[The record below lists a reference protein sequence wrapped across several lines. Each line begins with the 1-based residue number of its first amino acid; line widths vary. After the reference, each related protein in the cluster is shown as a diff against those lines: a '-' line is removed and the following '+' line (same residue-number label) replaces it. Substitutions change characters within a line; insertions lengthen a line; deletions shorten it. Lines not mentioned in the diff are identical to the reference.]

1 MARELSESRKALVDM
16 LLEQSNKETSIE
28 REERINKQVS
38 ELKNEL
44 NEIVDRAYQSQ
55 ISKVIAEFQ
64 ERLSK
69 NNLSEEERA
78 SIEQERKDFESDPT
92 TKGIVREKSPIENE
106 QDQKRAV
113 QIAELLKDT
122 DKLGD
127 IKNPLDMTGDEFL
140 KYMEGFAKRN
150 KPNALE

>member
-16 LLEQSNKETSIE
+16 LLEQSNKEDLIY
-28 REERINKQVS
+28 REERINKRVS
-38 ELKNEL
+38 ELKKEL
-44 NEIVDRAYQSQ
+44 NDIVDRAYQSQ

-69 NNLSEEERA
+69 NTLSEEERA
-78 SIEQERKDFESDPT
+78 SIEQERKDFESNPS
-92 TKGIVREKSPIENE
+92 TKGIIREKSPIENE
-106 QDQKRAV
+106 EDKNRAL
-113 QIAELLKDT
+113 QIVELLKDT

-127 IKNPLDMTGDEFL
+127 IKDPLDMTGDEFS
-140 KYMEGFAKRN
+140 KYMEGFGERN